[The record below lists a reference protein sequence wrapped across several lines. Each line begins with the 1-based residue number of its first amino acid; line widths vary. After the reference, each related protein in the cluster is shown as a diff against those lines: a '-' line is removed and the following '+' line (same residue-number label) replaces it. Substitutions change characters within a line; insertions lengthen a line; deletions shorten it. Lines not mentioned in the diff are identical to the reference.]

1 MADMHLQTTLLVASM
16 RRAGVRLLVL
26 DFDQTLVSLHTRGK
40 WSGPGNEL
48 GKHVRP
54 VFLELVPVALRKGIA
69 VSVATLSPQRRMVQH
84 ALAEAFGP
92 TVARQI
98 LVRCL
103 DGSWTPALECEIP
116 ESWRHCSR
124 RGKAEHVLSVVSKI
138 HAARSE
144 SGAGDE
150 ALIEPGNVCIIDDDV
165 MTVKQAR
172 LDGMAAFVISANE
185 VPERSLDLNSQLG
198 RDMLGHYRCKALA
211 AASSALPLDGIYGVN
226 KRARSSNPQSDDFV
240 AAELVICDAEAEAE
254 SAAQSAPRQRT
265 RGSAG
270 LGSTSVDGAEPSASV
285 SAPAGATG
293 EASSASTAASPGGS
307 PTAAKL
313 AAEIDIDVELAPPAT
328 HVFKV
333 ARGSTGSRRSALRRL
348 DRVVDGCCTM

>member
-1 MADMHLQTTLLVASM
+1 MHLQTTLLVASM

-26 DFDQTLVSLHTRGK
+26 DFDQTLVSLHTHGK
-40 WSGPGNEL
+40 WSGPGYEL

-54 VFLELVPVALRKGIA
+54 FFLELVPVALRKGLA
-69 VSVATLSPQRRMVQH
+69 VSVATLSPQRRVVQH

-138 HAARSE
+138 YAARSE
-144 SGAGDE
+144 SGGE
-150 ALIEPGNVCIIDDDV
+150 EGLIEPGNVCIIDDDV

-172 LDGMAAFVISANE
+172 LDGMAAFVIAAHE
-185 VPERSLDLNSQLG
+185 VPERSMDLSSQLG
-198 RDMLGHYRCKALA
+198 RDMMGHYRCKALA
-211 AASSALPLDGIYGVN
+211 AASSALPLDGLYGVN

-240 AAELVICDAEAEAE
+240 AAELVICDAEAEAQ

-270 LGSTSVDGAEPSASV
+270 LGSISVDSAEPSASA
-285 SAPAGATG
+285 SAPAGASG
-293 EASSASTAASPGGS
+293 AASSAS
-307 PTAAKL
+307 AAKL
-313 AAEIDIDVELAPPAT
+313 AAEIDIDVELGPPAT